1 MTHPLPGH
9 VGLHHKEGAQPSVQH
24 LATARTPYAGAQ
36 VVSDPSLDVQSRLS
50 LKPQGPG
57 GLKGSLHLPGQC
69 LETKLSGDSNELLTP
84 RPLGDSNL
92 ASPPP
97 SHPCWILGVY
107 EVEGHGE
114 AFWGYSKVRF
124 YRIFPTLLCYLGD
137 LLIRHFCSSPM
148 ASGCEKRGRRPS

>member
-1 MTHPLPGH
+1 M
-9 VGLHHKEGAQPSVQH
+9 QR
-24 LATARTPYAGAQ
+24 LAAARTPYSGAQ
-36 VVSDPSLDVQSRLS
+36 VVSDPSLDVQSLLI

-69 LETKLSGDSNELLTP
+69 LETKLSGDCNELLTP

-97 SHPCWILGVY
+97 TPPPAGSWGFTRWK
-107 EVEGHGE
+107 GGE

-124 YRIFPTLLCYLGD
+124 YRIFPTLLCCMGD
-137 LLIRHFCSSPM
+137 PLIRHFCSSPM
-148 ASGCEKRGRRPS
+148 TSECEKRRRRPS